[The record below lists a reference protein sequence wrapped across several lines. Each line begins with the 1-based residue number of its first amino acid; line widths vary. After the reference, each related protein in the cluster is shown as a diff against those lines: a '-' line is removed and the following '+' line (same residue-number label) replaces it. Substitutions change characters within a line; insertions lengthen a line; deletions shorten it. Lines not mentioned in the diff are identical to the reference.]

1 MKKIDILR
9 LTALVLCCALLVVWL
24 PMSTPAK
31 ASAIAGLV
39 DEYTTG
45 SGTFDITTDSRFF
58 IVSTQQP
65 SEKLVGL
72 VQLSASEFAADG
84 VPSAT
89 TLPIVW
95 GHEDAIRSGDIV
107 IRLDSS
113 YESEAYRLKTTTEG
127 ATVTA
132 CDHSGVRYGLQM
144 LLKHSRLG
152 GKGSTAIPVFEM
164 YDHPD
169 TAQRIFRL
177 DMARKYFSKEFIINM
192 IREMSWMGFNQLEL
206 HLTDDAGIR
215 LDIWDETYFESDNDF
230 SWICGGDPAWWVEA
244 YHPQNADPNKDK
256 ILTAADMIEILE
268 VAKTYDIEVVPSMN
282 TPGHSEYMTRQY
294 EAYHQST
301 GGFTFV
307 FDNITYDSTTYPT
320 INYNGGT
327 NTKYACIALNN
338 YAARGFALAMI
349 QDYADFFK
357 QYGNSDHF
365 HIGADEVVFTSG
377 SYNCVTGWD
386 TFAQNDLGIANG
398 TAYDTYYRWLNTVAS
413 RLKSRGYKVRAFNDF
428 LELDGMAHTATLDP
442 DIEITYWSTD
452 SNDYGMATAQ
462 EFADQGRKVYN
473 GIQSYSYY
481 VLRQYD
487 QKDSA
492 GNVIASYDARDP
504 ANPNDGW
511 AFTYATAENIW
522 NEWDPTLFSQHT
534 DSTQVRLTSD
544 QVAGAYYMVW
554 CDHGGYDTEYGIW
567 MGDWSESA
575 KYDKGEYAIR
585 PRMRASITKMMHAD
599 ASEAMSYED
608 FYGLMYN
615 YIADFP
621 GYAGIGASVTLPKAT
636 DPVHVYRAD
645 HSALAAL
652 LGEKLDPAPYTV
664 ESYAT
669 YETAYAEAR
678 VVNANYDASA
688 DEIAAATQ
696 KLQAALDALELEPV
710 GLTVYHKVQVGDE
723 EWLLGSEE
731 HEITPQTTYQIPIP
745 DYTGF
750 TKPVDEA
757 GDTMDQLTGTLEGDQ
772 VITLWYGCSQD
783 LQALA
788 AAVAAAP
795 KEQDMFTNASWSV
808 YEPVM
813 TDAVAYF
820 QAIKASP
827 TTADQSLAGEKAQ
840 ALTEAAKALV
850 ARGVQLTVIHKT
862 MVGQTERVLRTDVFE
877 NVSLTALYRVSV
889 GGYTNYRYSHIVDGD
904 IQFVDFGAD
913 IGVIT
918 GTIQGDTTVVVWYD
932 NVPSLNG
939 LLESLSDA
947 PSDGTGYTADS
958 WNVYSAALQ
967 EAQSF
972 RDSVK
977 DDLVDKT
984 YQEQIDAVTAKLE
997 QAKAQLTKTDG
1008 DGTLLDAALTSQFV
1022 SLGRQAV
1029 IRVETSPD
1037 VAAVTVA
1044 LDGQAVTPD
1053 RIASGTSFAADGSEV
1068 KVWLVY
1074 ISMDTAGTYQCVV
1087 SVGDQ
1092 SRTLSIQCK

>member
-1 MKKIDILR
+1 MNKMKILR

-31 ASAIAGLV
+31 ASGIANLV

-45 SGTFDITTDSRFF
+45 SGTFNITTDSRFF

-113 YESEAYRLKTTTEG
+113 YKTEAYRLKTTTSG

-152 GKGSTAIPVFEM
+152 GKGSTAIPVFEA

-177 DMARKYFSKEFIINM
+177 DMARKYFSKEFILNL
-192 IREMSWMGFNQLEL
+192 IREISWMGYNQIEL
-206 HLTDDAGIR
+206 HISDDSGIR
-215 LDIWDETYFESDNDF
+215 LDIWDEAYFESGNGNDF
-230 SWICGGDPAWWVEA
+230 SWIVGYDATYWVKDNSEA
-244 YHPQNADPNKDK
+244 AGVDYSDMYPDGY
-256 ILTAADMIEILE
+256 LTAADMIEILE
-268 VAKTYDIEVVPSMN
+268 LAKTYDIQVVPSMN

-294 EAYHQST
+294 EAYHKST
-301 GGFTFV
+301 GGFSFL
-307 FDNITYDSTTYPT
+307 FDNITYYSANSPT

-327 NTKYACIALNN
+327 DTKYACIALNN
-338 YAARGFALAMI
+338 YTARAFALAMI
-349 QDYADFFK
+349 QDYADFFR
-357 QYGNSDHF
+357 QYGNSDYF

-386 TFAQNDLGIANG
+386 TFAKNAGWG
-398 TAYDTYYRWLNTVAS
+398 STAYDTYYQWLNIVTS
-413 RLKSRGYKVRAFNDF
+413 RLKARGYKVRAFNDF
-428 LELDGMAHTATLDP
+428 LELDQMSHTVTLDP
-442 DIEITYWSTD
+442 DIEISYWSTD
-452 SNDYGMATAQ
+452 SNSFGMATAK
-462 EFADQGRKVYN
+462 EFADHGRSVYN
-473 GIQSYSYY
+473 GIQSYCYY
-481 VLRQYD
+481 VLRTN
-487 QKDSA
+487 S
-492 GNVIASYDARDP
+492 GGDARDP
-504 ANPNDGW
+504 NNTSDW
-511 AFTYATAENIW
+511 KFTHATAQNIW
-522 NEWDPTLFSQHT
+522 SEWDPTLFSQPA
-534 DSTQVRLTSD
+534 DSTKVTLASD
-544 QVAGAYYMVW
+544 QVAGAYYMIW
-554 CDHGGYDTEYGIW
+554 CDYGGLNYEADLWFGFNWDADGYGGYG
-567 MGDWSESA
+567 
-575 KYDKGEYAIR
+575 IR
-585 PRMRASITKMMHAD
+585 PRMWASIVKMMHPD
-599 ASEAMSYED
+599 ANTMDYNTFFDLHTAMGDY
-608 FYGLMYN
+608 
-615 YIADFP
+615 P
-621 GYAGIGASVTLPKAT
+621 GYVGGQHAAVVTLPKAT

-652 LGEKLDPAPYTV
+652 LGGKLDPAPYTV
-664 ESYAT
+664 DSYAA
-669 YETAYAEAR
+669 YEAAFAEAR

-688 DEIAAATQ
+688 DEVAAAAR
-696 KLQAALDALELEPV
+696 KLQAAIDALEREPV

-731 HEITPQTTYQIPIP
+731 HEITPQSTYQIPVP
-745 DYTGF
+745 AYTGF

-757 GDTMDQLTGTLEGDQ
+757 GETMDQLTGTLEGDQ

-795 KEQDMFTNASWSV
+795 KEQDMFTNASWSD

-820 QAIKASP
+820 QTIKASP
-827 TTADQSLAGEKAQ
+827 ATADQSLAGEKAQ
-840 ALTEAAKALV
+840 ALTAAAEALV

-862 MVGQTERVLRTDVFE
+862 MVGQTERILRTDVFE

-918 GTIQGDTTVVVWYD
+918 GSIQGDTTVVVWYD

-947 PSDGTGYTADS
+947 PADGSGYTADS
-958 WNVYSAALQ
+958 WGVYSAALQ

-972 RDSVK
+972 RESVE
-977 DDLVDKT
+977 DDLADKT

-997 QAKAQLTKTDG
+997 QAKAQLTKVDG
-1008 DGTLLDAALTSQFV
+1008 DGALLDAVLTSQFV

-1029 IRVETSPD
+1029 IRVETSPN
-1037 VAAVTVA
+1037 VAAVAVA

-1053 RIASGTSFAADGSEV
+1053 RIASGSSLAADGSEV
-1068 KVWLVY
+1068 KVWLIY
-1074 ISMDTAGTYQCVV
+1074 ISMDTAGTYECVV